1 MQKQEKWRGYG
12 QDIKPEDLV
21 NGKEIWSVMR
31 WLQKRSEDQIPNVSG
46 KVV

>member
-12 QDIKPEDLV
+12 QDITAENLV

-31 WLQKRSEDQIPNVSG
+31 
-46 KVV
+46 